1 MSPSQPFSTHGM
13 WGFWGSRWL
22 SSSPGRCGRAGQ
34 PVGRST
40 EQEWHLVEPLP
51 TVPGC
56 RLCLALCQ
64 VLPLL
69 ESWPGDWAAP
79 AWAARPAP
87 MGAWENG
94 CRREQW
100 SLAEPKSKVLDSG
113 SRAPGT
119 PLPRALGSAGSDLRP
134 RPRLAP
140 RPSSR
145 SAEGPLREALQDSQ
159 RWLCTHQ
166 GGCFVAVRL
175 LGQDLGRLA
184 PLCPACFDRLQRRWS
199 WEHR

>member
-1 MSPSQPFSTHGM
+1 MRPSARGFLSMSPSQPFSTHGM

-56 RLCLALCQ
+56 RSRLALCQ
-64 VLPLL
+64 LLPLL
-69 ESWPGDWAAP
+69 ESWPGDWAAL
-79 AWAARPAP
+79 AWAAKPAAV
-87 MGAWENG
+87 GAWENG

-100 SLAEPKSKVLDSG
+100 SLAEPKSKVLHSG

-119 PLPRALGSAGSDLRP
+119 PLPRALASAGSDLRP

-140 RPSSR
+140 RPSSL
-145 SAEGPLREALQDSQ
+145 SAAGSPPGFRAVVVHSS
-159 RWLCTHQ
+159 
-166 GGCFVAVRL
+166 GGLPRCP
-175 LGQDLGRLA
+175 GCLA
-184 PLCPACFDRLQRRWS
+184 PLCPACSDRLQRRWS